1 MALVE
6 DWYLHFMKTCF
17 SVVNGCD
24 SFKIVDFNVGYRVIF
39 ENLVTNLNL
48 EAISFVFIVPT

>member
-6 DWYLHFMKTCF
+6 DWYLHITKTCF
-17 SVVNGCD
+17 SVINGCD
-24 SFKIVDFNVGYRVIF
+24 SLTVDFNVGYRVIF